1 MSESSQKVIKIN
13 PEFFKI
19 PSGAQTK
26 KNIEKKIKVKDSG
39 KTLKN
44 SVNKNI
50 LKHIREKQDELY
62 NNIIESNRSES
73 PTANQTFQSEFD
85 KALNH
90 LDDLAKK
97 EDTAIKPKKNRT
109 LKTSSASDS
118 REGGGFQPMYSDNV
132 GDFLIPSAGP
142 SIRLQP
148 QPTYGCLKG
157 GKLPTFRTWKQ
168 SFPEQKPVPIEQI
181 QEPIIQNPILPP
193 IQTTPNEIIQNMN
206 EISQLNKEKEK
217 ANQKKE
223 KKITK
228 QKKTLKRTFKVGKS
242 KFYPKIGVL
251 ISNRSIRTQTL
262 KKTQQIKQTPISE
275 IKKFLVKK
283 GLIKVGSTAPNDVLR
298 EMYKSVS
305 LIVGD
310 IQNHNVETI
319 LYNYL
324 HQSGN

>member
-109 LKTSSASDS
+109 LKTSSA
-118 REGGGFQPMYSDNV
+118 REGGAFQPMYSDNV

-168 SFPEQKPVPIEQI
+168 SFPEQKPVPIEQNL
-181 QEPIIQNPILPP
+181 PI
-193 IQTTPNEIIQNMN
+193 PNDIIQNMN

-217 ANQKKE
+217 GNQKKE

-275 IKKFLVKK
+275 IRKFLVKK

-310 IQNHNVETI
+310 VQNHNVETI

-324 HQSGN
+324 HQ